1 MSKKHRRVKIDFNLF
16 LTASDMEKIR
26 DAIDLYSD
34 DVYEIDTAPPP
45 GIIHS
50 ALFSA
55 NAKIQNM
62 TFTDERTEDFPL
74 SDMEFIAACWAVNY
88 IIWLYAA
95 GEIEPDMVPDPLQN
109 RDAIT
114 LLGSYLSD
122 KASLVGFSIPTDF

>member
-45 GIIHS
+45 GIIRS

-55 NAKIQNM
+55 NAKLQNM

-95 GEIEPDMVPDPLQN
+95 GEI
-109 RDAIT
+109 
-114 LLGSYLSD
+114 
-122 KASLVGFSIPTDF
+122 